1 MACQNRFIE
10 FVKRHET
17 KSYGVSIDQPVMD
30 PRLENDLAIAG
41 RAAAAHFV
49 PDALG
54 TADDEAVVMA
64 VLPSS
69 APMMSS
75 YDSKLG
81 LVADMDKIQDQ
92 EFQLKCYVVSRP
104 TCVHMNLKKLSI
116 LDPLYVS
123 LLPAFKVTVLEGMP
137 KPVIGDIIKVKYDN
151 LTHTQGDFLKP
162 TGINIADMFA
172 EAAACE
178 KLADKF
184 DSPGSE
190 PAVIGPGNTRD
201 QLRAMLAAQK
211 AAAPPPVPT
220 KTERWKQL
228 YDACVQEMHIDD
240 WAAAGMPGG
249 QGGLDTFAS
258 AVLTADHGQGGFQNA
273 EASMCATRAQIAE
286 DNGYGGRNNSGG
298 LIQAGR
304 EDTWPD
310 PTIPWSDADRL
321 GSVPGYEHLAG
332 DPDFEDPAQGMVYA
346 MGQGSGGN
354 GEGGPNEVWVEGR
367 GFVPE

>member
-10 FVKRHET
+10 FAKRHET

-92 EFQLKCYVVSRP
+92 EFQLKCYIVSRP

-123 LLPAFKVTVLEGMP
+123 LLPTFKVTVLEGMP

-184 DSPGSE
+184 DSPGST
-190 PAVIGPGNTRD
+190 PAVIGPCATLARIKANFD
-201 QLRAMLAAQK
+201 QCQAMYVAHLAAK
-211 AAAPPPVPT
+211 PPPYPT
-220 KTERWKQL
+220 KLERRSQL
-228 YDACVQEMHIDD
+228 LEQCKREMHIEEWDE
-240 WAAAGMPGG
+240 AGMPGG
-249 QGGLDTFAS
+249 AAGIDDYVSDSSVGLRD
-258 AVLTADHGQGGFQNA
+258 D

-286 DNGYGGRNNSGG
+286 DRGYGGRNNSGR
-298 LIQAGR
+298 LIQSGR
-304 EDTWPD
+304 PETFPD
-310 PTIPWSDADRL
+310 EGARWSDADRL

-332 DPDFEDPAQGMVYA
+332 DPDFNDPAQGSHPGA
-346 MGQGSGGN
+346 AAGSQNIGDHPG
-354 GEGGPNEVWVEGR
+354 EVWEEGR
-367 GFVPE
+367 GFVPA